1 MKTRQ
6 KLIALACALSLSM
19 PNAMGG
25 NLNLADLPLSIKST
39 VPPNVLFSLSVEFPT
54 AVSKAY
60 GGSYGSGN
68 QYLGYFDPDKC
79 YSYVA
84 SPASDPGT
92 DKGWFEPTGAA
103 STHACTNA
111 WSGNFLNWASMTGLD
126 EFRHAMTGGSRY
138 VDTSTLTVLE
148 RAYNDAQ
155 GGTGYFPNKSY
166 SGAGAYPF
174 DSAVT
179 LTIANAQKGQK
190 MNVAFG
196 GTDTMTCTDPSKA
209 SGTFSCTPTIAGFN
223 SMAGTCNTWTG
234 DGSNG
239 SPYKCTSVTFTGVGT
254 FTVAA
259 NTLATSGAAAA
270 VLTDASSSN
279 ETITCTTPQ
288 PTNTEVNTANFS
300 CTLKDHLGN
309 TRQCT
314 TWGGSG
320 TDAAPFNCTTWAV
333 FNGETFAASSAV
345 KSTFSS
351 TYNDTT
357 SGSATGKMC
366 NVSECSGNVCF
377 SCPNIISSGSPTFS
391 CRRTPGTGPST
402 YSCNPPSISN
412 GWTSSSV
419 QTNIAASNGSTPVA
433 IKVGTKTKNY
443 YSKYDFAWDTTT
455 SQSTTYSYNS
465 SYTGADATPATTY
478 YYYPTYAVTYGGTAI
493 NYNVRVKVCVK
504 DDINGIIREEN
515 CKLQADGV
523 TYKPTGVIQDK
534 SEMMRFGVFSYFN
547 SSNIDNAVMRAR
559 LKHVG
564 PKKYATGG
572 SVDNAF
578 KEWLDDGTL
587 IKNPDS
593 ADAAASK
600 NAKTGGVDNSGVI
613 NYINKFG
620 TTGTGA
626 NRYKGYDPLGKLYYE
641 SLRYLRA
648 LAPTTAFS
656 KDVTST
662 NDDNFPVITD
672 WYNASRE
679 LERYSCQK
687 NYIITM
693 GDKNT
698 HCDKRLPGGTLTNSS
713 SQCNANAGGTTQI
726 ADAGSL
732 AGDSIDVTAETNYV
746 GNKDGM
752 GTNLGGSTTGSG
764 TAGSYYI
771 AGMASW
777 AARNNI
783 RPDKTD
789 ADWVAAKPRVKSF
802 ILNVEEGG
810 DCSYHS
816 QFWLAAKYGEPKAYD
831 DGGNPTVAGIWR
843 NPDTDGVLQDTNSIW
858 SKPIDIMANSC
869 TGGMPGTPGTY
880 QTNVAN
886 NEVPWPAGLLRG
898 GDPANMIYSVRDAL
912 DQVAAQIG
920 TESALA
926 QSSGD
931 LRTSQIGAYVYRA
944 IFGSQN
950 WVGDVEAY
958 LVGTDGTIADTAAWK
973 ASDKLPAWGSRK
985 IFTFNDGLKTD
996 GTADSGTYSRTG
1008 VDFSASNFSSLSP
1021 RQQDFLNRNE
1031 NGEADASGDLR
1042 GTYRVSYVRG
1052 DTSKVPGP
1060 LATPA
1065 GYSWRARTTF
1075 LGDIVNSNPMYVG
1088 DPIAGIRGKD
1098 NAATDYY
1105 KAFAKDIIAAGRT
1118 PILYV
1123 GANDGML
1130 HGFDVSVETSGANIG
1145 TATANAGTERIAYV
1159 PSPVYKNLPL
1169 LPSSTYSHKYFV
1181 DGSPSWSE
1189 ACFGDC
1195 DSKTKWKSVLAG
1207 GLNAGGQGIYAL
1219 DVTYPDK
1226 FFSTTDPALPAN
1238 VVLWEFTDR
1247 DDKDLGNTYG
1257 KPEIRLMNNG
1267 KWAVI
1272 SGNGY
1277 NNTIADGS
1285 VSTTG
1290 RASLFVLYVD
1300 GPGNGNAWVQDT
1312 HYVKIELKSPTESS
1326 ANLPNGIAHVAPVD
1340 ANLDGKVDYIYAGDL
1355 NGNLW
1360 KIDVSDSDPTKW
1372 KSAFG
1377 TVADPLPL
1385 FTAKD
1390 GGSPAKAQAITGGI
1404 EVSRHPMGGYL
1415 VMFGTGMFI
1424 QTGDNSTTTQQSYYG
1439 IWDKN
1444 DGTQVSSRDSLQKQ
1458 KVAASATYN
1467 GTNYFFMTQCAP
1479 NYTSSIV
1486 VSNAVAVS
1494 TSGFGC
1500 PDEIAFTN
1508 SGQQLGWLIDFPNS
1522 GERYI
1527 NDKARLGGGIL
1538 TFSTLQ
1544 PYTNPCTGN
1553 TSGREYDLDY
1563 LSGGASANG
1572 VFDLN
1577 GDASLSSDDYLT
1589 IVVGGISVTVPPSG
1603 TQYGGGA
1610 SKTGSEFQLPPPAG
1624 GSSTTTAC
1632 TDFVPGWG
1640 CPSLMGKSTTNCK
1653 KWVEQVISNENL
1665 TGGTGSG
1672 LKGTKKCL
1680 SSPSGRL
1687 NWRQIIR

>member
-6 KLIALACALSLSM
+6 KLIALACALSISI

-60 GGSYGSGN
+60 GGSYAPGN
-68 QYLGYFDPDKC
+68 EYLGYFDPGKC

-84 SPASDPGT
+84 NPASDPGT
-92 DKGWFEPTGAA
+92 DKGWFEPTGPAT
-103 STHACTNA
+103 SHACTDA

-155 GGTGYFPNKSY
+155 SSTGYFPNKSY
-166 SGAGAYPF
+166 SGSGAYPF
-174 DSAVT
+174 PPAET
-179 LTIANAQKGQK
+179 LTIVNATKGQK

-196 GTDTMTCTDPSKA
+196 GTDTMTCTNPSKA
-209 SGTFSCTPTIAGFN
+209 SGTFSCMPTIGGFN
-223 SMAGTCNTWTG
+223 NKTGTCNTWTG
-234 DGSNG
+234 DGSSG

-254 FTVAA
+254 FTIAA
-259 NTLATSGAAAA
+259 NTLATSGAASA
-270 VLTDASSSN
+270 VSTSST
-279 ETITCTTPQ
+279 ETINCTNPQ
-288 PTNTEVNTANFS
+288 PTNAAVTTANFS
-300 CTLKDHLGN
+300 CTLKDLAN
-309 TRQCT
+309 DTRQCT
-314 TWGGSG
+314 TWGGLGSSLS
-320 TDAAPFNCTTWAV
+320 PFNCTTWGA
-333 FNGETFAASSAV
+333 FNGETFAAASATSS
-345 KSTFSS
+345 SFSS
-351 TYNDTT
+351 TFTGSDPGSTSSKQCVVTLDAASGKINYACSNVYNGHNFSCLGSTWASSCNGTWT
-357 SGSATGKMC
+357 SNGNEQDINASATS
-366 NVSECSGNVCF
+366 N
-377 SCPNIISSGSPTFS
+377 SPTTKISKNSYKNTYNFS
-391 CRRTPGTGPST
+391 WTTPTTGQS
-402 YSCNPPSISN
+402 
-412 GWTSSSV
+412 
-419 QTNIAASNGSTPVA
+419 
-433 IKVGTKTKNY
+433 Y
-443 YSKYDFAWDTTT
+443 Y
-455 SQSTTYSYNS
+455 YNS
-465 SYTGADATPATTY
+465 SYTGADIVNGTTY
-478 YYYPTYAVTYGGTAI
+478 FYYPTYTMTYGGTPI
-493 NYNVRVKVCVK
+493 DYNVRVKVCVE
-504 DDINGIIREEN
+504 DAANGIIRESN
-515 CKLQADGV
+515 CVLQADGV
-523 TYKPTGVIQDK
+523 TYKPTGVVQDK

-547 SSNIDNAVMRAR
+547 SSNIDNAVMRSR

-572 SVDNAF
+572 SVTNAF

-648 LAPTTAFS
+648 LTPTTAFS

-672 WYNASRE
+672 WYNADRE

-713 SQCNANAGGTTQI
+713 GQCNANANGTTQI

-732 AGDSIDVTAETNYV
+732 GGDSIDVTTETNYV
-746 GNKDGM
+746 GAKDGM
-752 GTNLGGSTTGSG
+752 GNIGGVTSGSG
-764 TAGSYYI
+764 GAGSYYI

-789 ADWVAAKPRVKSF
+789 ADWLAAKPRVKSF

-831 DGGNPTVAGIWR
+831 DGGNPSVAGTWS
-843 NPDTDGVLQDTNSIW
+843 NPATDTVLQDTKSIW

-869 TGGMPGTPGTY
+869 TGGLPTGY
-880 QTNVAN
+880 ATNVAN
-886 NEVPWPAGLLRG
+886 NGMPWPAGLLRG
-898 GDPANMIYSVRDAL
+898 GDPANMIQSVKSAL
-912 DQVAAQIG
+912 DEVAAQIG

-950 WVGDVEAY
+950 WVGDVQAY
-958 LVGTDGTIADTAAWK
+958 LVSKDGTIADTAAWK
-973 ASDKLPAWGSRK
+973 ASNKLPAWGSRK
-985 IFTFNDGLKTD
+985 IFTFNDGLKVD
-996 GTADSGTYSRTG
+996 GTADSGTFSRTG
-1008 VDFSASNFSSLSP
+1008 VDFSASSFSNLSP
-1021 RQQDFLNRNE
+1021 RQQDFLNRDE
-1031 NGEADASGDLR
+1031 KGVLDTSPEKGSA
-1042 GTYRVSYVRG
+1042 RVSYVRG
-1052 DTSKVPGP
+1052 DTSKDSSQ
-1060 LATPA
+1060 TS
-1065 GYSWRARTTF
+1065 GYGWRARATP
-1075 LGDIVNSNPMYVG
+1075 LGDIVNSNPLYVG

-1105 KAFAKDIIAAGRT
+1105 KAFAKDIITAGRT

-1145 TATANAGTERIAYV
+1145 TATANAGIERIAYV
-1159 PSPVYKNLPL
+1159 PSAVYKNLPL
-1169 LPSSTYSHKYFV
+1169 LTSATYSHKYFV

-1189 ACFGDC
+1189 ACFDDC

-1257 KPEIRLMNNG
+1257 KPEIRLMNND

-1312 HYVKIELKSPTESS
+1312 HYVKIELKSPTES
-1326 ANLPNGIAHVAPVD
+1326 AATLPNGIAYIAPID
-1340 ANLDGKVDYIYAGDL
+1340 TNLDGKVDYIYAGDL

-1360 KIDVSDSDPTKW
+1360 KIDVRDSDPTKW

-1385 FTAKD
+1385 FTAMD

-1404 EVSRHPMGGYL
+1404 EVSLHPMGGYL

-1424 QTGDNSTTTQQSYYG
+1424 QTGDNSTSAQQSYYG

-1444 DGTQVSSRDSLQKQ
+1444 DGTRVSSRNSLQKQ
-1458 KVAASATYN
+1458 KVAASLTYN

-1479 NYTSSIV
+1479 NYTTSIV
-1486 VSNAVAVS
+1486 ASNAVAVS

-1508 SGQQLGWLIDFPNS
+1508 SGQQFGWLIDFPNS

-1544 PYTNPCTGN
+1544 PNTNPCTGN
-1553 TSGREYDLDY
+1553 TIGREYDLDY
-1563 LSGGASANG
+1563 LTGGASANG

-1577 GDASLSSDDYLT
+1577 GDASLSSADYLT
-1589 IVVGGISVTVPPSG
+1589 IDVGGILVKVPPSG

-1610 SKTGSEFQLPPPAG
+1610 SKNGSEFQLPPPAG

-1640 CPSLMGKSTTNCK
+1640 CPSLMGRSTTNCK

-1680 SSPSGRL
+1680 NAPSGRL